1 MFSKR
6 LKWSEVDDFGQTEAK
21 DNPYTYVAWQNK
33 EYGEL
38 RVIRKGNEG
47 GIIVPMQDF
56 SIYCRDRDEAKRL
69 AEKLN
74 KALRKSREYNQFKT
88 LF

>member
-21 DNPYTYVAWQNK
+21 ENPYTYVAWQNK

-38 RVIRKGNEG
+38 RVIRRANDN

-56 SIYCRDRDEAKRL
+56 SIYCRDRDAAKKL

-74 KALRKSREYNQFKT
+74 KALRKSREYNRFQT